1 MSQGQAGDL
10 NHAPAN
16 NKYSLLY
23 LVIPLLVVASGCGEA
38 GPERVAT
45 YPVEA
50 TVTFK
55 GAPIPGAFLTLHPK
69 QPLPDVPPPR
79 ASVAADGG
87 LKVSTYNSGDGAPA
101 GEYIVTVEWYK
112 PIKNGPDVVPGPNVL
127 PRKYA
132 SPRTSDLKITVTEA
146 VNQLPPIEL

>member
-1 MSQGQAGDL
+1 MFQGQASEL
-10 NHAPAN
+10 NHALAH

-23 LVIPLLVVASGCGEA
+23 LVAPLLVIASGCGEA
-38 GPERVAT
+38 APERVAT

-50 TVTFK
+50 TVTFR

-69 QPLPDVPPPR
+69 QPLPEVPPPR
-79 ASVAADGG
+79 ASVAADGA

-132 SPRTSDLKITVTEA
+132 SPQTSGLSVTVA
-146 VNQLPPIEL
+146 ADVNRLPPIEL